1 MIIPML
7 QMKETE
13 APIVSKH
20 HKGLGRYLSHPKPAL
35 LGWGWGWG
43 ASEDSRLPQLSL
55 WKYLS
60 ALM

>member
-20 HKGLGRYLSHPKPAL
+20 HKGLGRYLSHPKACL
-35 LGWGWGWG
+35 
-43 ASEDSRLPQLSL
+43 
-55 WKYLS
+55 
-60 ALM
+60 